1 MGSVMREALSFPVER
16 QQFRDVCQRAF
27 ALGMQ
32 VSTGGNLSIRLED
45 GLYLVKP
52 SGISLLDLKEEEVLL
67 VNRNGAV
74 VEGKGKPTMEWNSH
88 FCIYQVREDVGGIVH
103 YHAPFAAVHVVSGK
117 EVPLLTVHAKRIV
130 GKVPLIGPAKEGSE
144 ELATLVGEVFSQM
157 AVKAALLSG
166 HGIMAV
172 GRDLVS
178 AQKIAEL
185 LEESAKI
192 ALLSR
197 LL

>member
-1 MGSVMREALSFPVER
+1 MREALSFPVER
-16 QQFRDVCQRAF
+16 QQFRDVCQRAIT
-27 ALGMQ
+27 LGMQ

-52 SGISLLDLKEEEVLL
+52 SGISLFDLKEEEVLL

-74 VEGKGKPTMEWNSH
+74 VEGKGKPTKEWNSH
-88 FCIYQVREDVGGIVH
+88 FCIYQVREDVRGIVH
-103 YHAPFAAVHVVSGK
+103 YHAPFAAAHAVSGK
-117 EVPLLTVHAKRIV
+117 EVPLLTIHAKRIL
-130 GKVPLIGPAKEGSE
+130 GKVPLIGPAKEGSG
-144 ELATLVGEVFSQM
+144 ELATMVGEVFSQM

-172 GRDLVS
+172 GRDLLS
-178 AQKIAEL
+178 AQNIAEL